1 MTFARVASSILL
13 VCLVAVIV
21 PGGVHADPE
30 MVTVHLAN
38 GATVRG
44 EILDERADRVVVDL
58 GFSILSIPADRV
70 ERIERIERGAV
81 VEEDTEVLE
90 SGDLYRL
97 APNRREMTVN
107 ENVDRH
113 AEAVLQVQ
121 TPTGLGSAFVIH
133 PDGYVIT
140 CHHVIAGEH
149 KISLTLFE
157 KTDQGLERVQFDSV
171 RIVATHPHADLALLK
186 IENLD
191 GRTLE
196 SVPAGDSRLLRQG
209 DSVFSIGSPLGFDR
223 TVSQGIVSLGN
234 RALGGR
240 LYIQST
246 AQINPGNSGGPLF
259 NLRGEVVGV
268 NSMKIGMI
276 GIEGMG
282 FSIPMNVV
290 KDFLENR
297 DAFAFDA
304 RNPNTG
310 FRYND
315 PPALADTVTE
325 EPR

>member
-1 MTFARVASSILL
+1 VTFARVASIVLSICLL
-13 VCLVAVIV
+13 ATIASVIV
-21 PGGVHADPE
+21 RADPE
-30 MVTVHLAN
+30 MATVHLKN

-44 EILDERADRVVVDL
+44 EVLDEGTDRVVVDL
-58 GFSILSIPADRV
+58 GFSILSIPMVRV
-70 ERIERIERGAV
+70 ERIEHGSV
-81 VEEDTEVLE
+81 VEEETEVLE

-97 APNRREMTVN
+97 VPDRREMTVN
-107 ENVDRH
+107 QNVDRC

-149 KISLTLFE
+149 KITLTLFE
-157 KTDQGLERVQFDSV
+157 KTDQGLERVQFESV

-186 IENLD
+186 IEDLD
-191 GRTLE
+191 GRALA
-196 SVPAGDSRLLRQG
+196 SVPAGDSRRLRQG

-290 KDFLENR
+290 MDFLENR

-315 PPALADTVTE
+315 PPAPTGVVTE
-325 EPR
+325 ESR